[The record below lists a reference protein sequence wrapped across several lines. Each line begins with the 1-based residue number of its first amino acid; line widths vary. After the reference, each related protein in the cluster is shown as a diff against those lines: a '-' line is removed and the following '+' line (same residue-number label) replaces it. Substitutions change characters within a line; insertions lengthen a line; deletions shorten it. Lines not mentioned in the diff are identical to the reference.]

1 MIIPSWF
8 GFIFNFC
15 NLALICPQT
24 IRDSKLG
31 ELIWKGGNELKLLT
45 NLIISTYCFLFHNI
59 SCSPWGRKELDTTEQ
74 LNSNN
79 LCVCLWN
86 MLHTIFIS
94 SKHSI
99 FTLARLI
106 CRISIKW
113 YTKIFCKEDLFLSRI
128 HKK

>member
-24 IRDSKLG
+24 IRESKLG

-59 SCSPWGRKELDTTEQ
+59 SESSNQNTIENADKIIYNYYLVKIGQAGEKMEL
-74 LNSNN
+74 
-79 LCVCLWN
+79 
-86 MLHTIFIS
+86 
-94 SKHSI
+94 
-99 FTLARLI
+99 
-106 CRISIKW
+106 RI
-113 YTKIFCKEDLFLSRI
+113 
-128 HKK
+128 